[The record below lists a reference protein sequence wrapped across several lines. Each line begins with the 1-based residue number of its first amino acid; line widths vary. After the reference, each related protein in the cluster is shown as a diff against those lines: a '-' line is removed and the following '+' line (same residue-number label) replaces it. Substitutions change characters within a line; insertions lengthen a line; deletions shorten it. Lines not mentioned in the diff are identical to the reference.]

1 MKYLLRYILQGLAVA
16 IVARLYPKVNLNI
29 NEIIYIAAISST
41 TFCILDLFAPNVYQN
56 VLNGIGFNIGKNIVE
71 GLEEDKEIEKQEEIM
86 DQKKLV
92 KDEKKAIEDEEYQEA
107 ELKND
112 EIAQVI
118 PKMDKKLEER
128 KQQIDNEINKK
139 GDSDI
144 IPIVE
149 SVEKKS
155 KKTGKEYIE
164 AKKEEAEKKQ
174 INCEDLGQIVDPKT
188 GNCVAVVKKT
198 GEMTKVKET
207 KADENLPKVYIVKCK
222 NGPASCIWKETTKD
236 KVHDTYGYSF
246 IPPTEWSIPQKRTP
260 VCLPQEKCTPCP
272 TYTSTD
278 SIDLLQVRNLEKN
291 VPKFEL
297 KQKN

>member
-41 TFCILDLFAPNVYQN
+41 TFCVLDLFAPNVYQN

-71 GLEEDKEIEKQEEIM
+71 GLEEENQEETT
-86 DQKKLV
+86 DEKNLV
-92 KDEKKAIEDEEYQEA
+92 KDEKQAIEDEEYQEA

-112 EIAQVI
+112 EIVQALPEVE
-118 PKMDKKLEER
+118 KKLEER

-144 IPIVE
+144 IPIVP
-149 SVEKKS
+149 SIEKES
-155 KKTGKEYIE
+155 KKTGKQYIE
-164 AKKEEAEKKQ
+164 DKIEEAEKKQ
-174 INCEDLGQIVDPKT
+174 INCEDLGQVVDPKT

-198 GEMTKVKET
+198 GEITKVKET
-207 KADENLPKVYIVKCK
+207 KADENLSKVYIVKCK
-222 NGPASCIWKETTKD
+222 NGPASCVWKETTKE

-260 VCLPQEKCTPCP
+260 ICLPQEKCTPCP
-272 TYTSTD
+272 THTSTG
-278 SIDLLQVRNLEKN
+278 SIDLLEVRNLEKN
-291 VPKFEL
+291 IPKFEL

>member
-41 TFCILDLFAPNVYQN
+41 TFCVLDLFAPNVYQN

-71 GLEEDKEIEKQEEIM
+71 GLEEENREETTDEKN
-86 DQKKLV
+86 LV
-92 KDEKKAIEDEEYQEA
+92 KDEKQAIEDEEYQEA

-112 EIAQVI
+112 EIVQALPEVE
-118 PKMDKKLEER
+118 KKLEER

-144 IPIVE
+144 IPLVK
-149 SVEKKS
+149 SVEKES
-155 KKTGKEYIE
+155 KKTGKQYIE
-164 AKKEEAEKKQ
+164 DKIEEAEKKQ
-174 INCEDLGQIVDPKT
+174 INCEDLGQVVDPKT

-198 GEMTKVKET
+198 GEITKVKET
-207 KADENLPKVYIVKCK
+207 KADENLSKVYIVKCK
-222 NGPASCIWKETTKD
+222 NGPASCVWKETTKE

-260 VCLPQEKCTPCP
+260 ICLPQEKCTPCP
-272 TYTSTD
+272 THTSTG
-278 SIDLLQVRNLEKN
+278 SIDLLEVRNLEKN

>member
-29 NEIIYIAAISST
+29 NEIIYIATISST

-71 GLEEDKEIEKQEEIM
+71 GLEEENREETIDEKN
-86 DQKKLV
+86 LV

-112 EIAQVI
+112 EIVQAI
-118 PKMDKKLEER
+118 PEMEKKLEER

-139 GDSDI
+139 GDTDI
-144 IPIVE
+144 ISIVP
-149 SVEKKS
+149 SIEKES
-155 KKTGKEYIE
+155 KKTGKQYIE
-164 AKKEEAEKKQ
+164 DKIEEAEKKQ

-198 GEMTKVKET
+198 GETTKVKET

-260 VCLPQEKCTPCP
+260 ICLPQEKCTPCP
-272 TYTSTD
+272 THTSTG
-278 SIDLLQVRNLEKN
+278 SIDLLEVRNLEKN

>member
-29 NEIIYIAAISST
+29 NEIIYIATISST
-41 TFCILDLFAPNVYQN
+41 TFCILDLFAPNVYKN

-71 GLEEDKEIEKQEEIM
+71 GLEEENREETTDEKN
-86 DQKKLV
+86 LV
-92 KDEKKAIEDEEYQEA
+92 KDEKQAIEDEEYQEA

-112 EIAQVI
+112 EIVQALPEVE
-118 PKMDKKLEER
+118 KKLEER

-144 IPIVE
+144 IPLVK
-149 SVEKKS
+149 SVEKES
-155 KKTGKEYIE
+155 KKTGKQYIE
-164 AKKEEAEKKQ
+164 DKIEEAEKKQ
-174 INCEDLGQIVDPKT
+174 INCEDLGQVVDPKT

-198 GEMTKVKET
+198 GEITKVKET
-207 KADENLPKVYIVKCK
+207 KADENLSKVYIVKCK
-222 NGPASCIWKETTKD
+222 NGPASCVWKETTKE

-260 VCLPQEKCTPCP
+260 ICLPQEKCTPCP
-272 TYTSTD
+272 THTSTG
-278 SIDLLQVRNLEKN
+278 SIDLLEVRNLEKN

>member
-41 TFCILDLFAPNVYQN
+41 TFCVLDLFAPNVYQN

-71 GLEEDKEIEKQEEIM
+71 GLEEENREETTDEKN
-86 DQKKLV
+86 LV
-92 KDEKKAIEDEEYQEA
+92 KDEKQAIEDEEYQEA

-112 EIAQVI
+112 EIVQALPEVE
-118 PKMDKKLEER
+118 KKLEER

-144 IPIVE
+144 IPLVK
-149 SVEKKS
+149 SVEKES
-155 KKTGKEYIE
+155 KKTGKQYIE
-164 AKKEEAEKKQ
+164 DKIEEAEKKQ
-174 INCEDLGQIVDPKT
+174 INCEDLGQVVDPKT

-198 GEMTKVKET
+198 GEITKVKET
-207 KADENLPKVYIVKCK
+207 KADENLSKVYIVKCK
-222 NGPASCIWKETTKD
+222 NGPASCVWKETTKD

-260 VCLPQEKCTPCP
+260 ICLPQEKCTPCP
-272 TYTSTD
+272 THTSTG
-278 SIDLLQVRNLEKN
+278 SIDLLEVRNLEKN